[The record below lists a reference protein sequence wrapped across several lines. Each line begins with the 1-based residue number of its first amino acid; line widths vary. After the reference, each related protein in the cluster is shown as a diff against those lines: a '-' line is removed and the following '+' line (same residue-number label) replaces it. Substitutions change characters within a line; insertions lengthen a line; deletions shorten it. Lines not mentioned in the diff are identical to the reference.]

1 MSRRAR
7 PLTTAVALTIRSTT
21 RRTLFFWLA
30 AVAALMAAPH
40 PGAAQTGTRSEAIGG
55 GPAAADEGG
64 IRRYVFAGV
73 AVDSFRVGAPW
84 QTLANAV
91 NDLQGVREVLRDDYE
106 FQSPDDWILT
116 NSAATERG
124 VAALLDQLGDPSTG
138 IQQGDALVFF
148 YAGHGTAHNGRGFLV
163 PHDVSKPISQ
173 AQSQYVGIGQLV
185 ERLSDLPATHVLLI
199 LDSCKSGLALTSSEG
214 LKADL
219 NEAEMTQVI
228 DDMVRNRSRIVVT
241 SAGSDQPAADGDGP
255 LAGHSLFTGYL
266 IEGLKRAV
274 EGTAP
279 EDSLQTERGRLITRN
294 LFDYVQDRVV
304 ARESRQTPTFGA
316 FRGSDDGLR
325 GQLVLAFD
333 VDPFDDA
340 YAAAIRI
347 SESDQAQPREFRE
360 AQARALALEDEESE
374 GPRAWYLRYLEA
386 TLEDEDD
393 SAEEVSALRRLKAYS
408 EAGAVIPDE
417 FGGRAVLNRL
427 LASAEKNC
435 RAQPACVAATST
447 TAGR

>member
-1 MSRRAR
+1 M
-7 PLTTAVALTIRSTT
+7 TLTIRSTT
-21 RRTLFFWLA
+21 RRISYSLA
-30 AVAALMAAPH
+30 ILALVAAPR
-40 PGAAQTGTRSEAIGG
+40 PGFAQAGTRSEAIGA
-55 GPAAADEGG
+55 PADAPEGAG

-84 QTLANAV
+84 ETLANAV
-91 NDLQGVREVLRDDYE
+91 NDLRGVREILRNQYE
-106 FQSPDDWILT
+106 FESPDDWVLT
-116 NSAATERG
+116 NAAATERG
-124 VAALLDQLGDPSTG
+124 VAGLLDMLSDPTAG
-138 IQQGDALVFF
+138 VREGDALVFF

-163 PHDVSKPISQ
+163 PHDVSKSIAQ
-173 AQSQYVGIGQLV
+173 AQSQYIGIAQLV

-219 NEAEMTQVI
+219 AESEMSQVI
-228 DDMVRNRSRIVVT
+228 DDMMRNRSRIVVT
-241 SAGSDQPAADGDGP
+241 SAGSEQPAADGDGP

-266 IEGLKRAV
+266 IEGLQRAV

-279 EDSLQTERGRLITRN
+279 EDSLQTERGRLVTRD

-340 YAAAIRI
+340 YAEAIRI
-347 SESDQAQPREFRE
+347 SESDQAQPREFRA
-360 AQARALALEDEESE
+360 AQARALELEDEESE

-386 TLEDEDD
+386 TLEGEEDL
-393 SAEEVSALRRLKAYS
+393 AEEVTALRRLKTYS
-408 EAGAVIPDE
+408 DSGAVIPDE

-435 RAQPACVAATST
+435 RAAPACVAATST
-447 TAGR
+447 TAAR